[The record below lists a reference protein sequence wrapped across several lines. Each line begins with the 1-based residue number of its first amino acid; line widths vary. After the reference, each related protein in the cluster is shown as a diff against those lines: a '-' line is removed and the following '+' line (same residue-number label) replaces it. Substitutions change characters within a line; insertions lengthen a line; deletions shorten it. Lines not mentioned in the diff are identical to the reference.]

1 MKLLLTGKGLTL
13 LAGLVAF
20 LLYLSPTVAMTAVVF
35 GLLAT
40 TIQYFATRIAA
51 QVPKEAEF
59 SAHIKGWAA
68 GMGLRGLGVVVLAVV
83 CTAWPVQFPAV
94 GAAIGYL
101 GVLIP
106 LLFLEMRATR

>member
-1 MKLLLTGKGLTL
+1 MGNA
-13 LAGLVAF
+13 LALVAGIVGF
-20 LLYLSPTVAMTAVVF
+20 VLYLSPAVAFTAVAF

-40 TIQYFATRIAA
+40 TIQYGAGKVTARIPKDAA
-51 QVPKEAEF
+51 FGVF
-59 SAHIKGWAA
+59 VRGWGT
-68 GMGLRGLGVVVLAVV
+68 GMGLRLLGVVVLAVV
-83 CTAWPVQFPAV
+83 CSVWPARFPAI